1 MNKPTQPTYFEA
13 QQWASFC
20 LKTAQLP
27 TDSARFLLLGLS
39 RLDQTQLLIRYR
51 EPLPSAVW
59 HAYQQGIDRVVA
71 GEPVQYVLGD
81 APFYGL
87 TLQVDPA
94 VLIPRVETE
103 ELVDWILTDVPAT
116 APVRLLDVGTG
127 SGAIALAIKHERP
140 AWEIT
145 VSDISTAALQVAKA
159 NADRLHLDV
168 KLVHS
173 DLLTSVSAQPFDII
187 VSNPPYIAASEK
199 DVMDASVLAHEPQ
212 TALFADH
219 DGLALYEQLATTVA
233 DHLTS
238 TGRLYLEFGY
248 HQGPALQTLFAQS
261 MPDAT
266 VTLRQD
272 MAGHNRMLRVAM
284 TLTRQ

>member
-1 MNKPTQPTYFEA
+1 MIKPDQPTYFEA

-39 RLDQTQLLIRYR
+39 CLDQTQLLIHYR
-51 EPLPSAVW
+51 DSLPTNIW
-59 HAYQQGIDRVVA
+59 QAYQQGIDRVVA
-71 GEPVQYVLGD
+71 GEPVQYVLGH

-87 TLQVDPA
+87 ELQVDPA

-103 ELVDWILTDVPAT
+103 ELVDWILTDIPET

-127 SGAIALAIKHERP
+127 SGAIALALKHERP

-145 VSDISTAALQVAKA
+145 ASDISTAALRVAQT
-159 NADRLHLDV
+159 NAEHLRLDV
-168 KLVHS
+168 SFVHS
-173 DLLTSVSAQPFDII
+173 DLLADVSQQAFDVI
-187 VSNPPYIAASEK
+187 VSNPPYIAMSEK
-199 DVMDASVLAHEPQ
+199 DVMDASVLDYEPQ
-212 TALFADH
+212 TALFAAH
-219 DGLALYEQLATTVA
+219 EGLALYERLAATVA
-233 DHLTS
+233 DYLVP

-248 HQGPALQTLFAQS
+248 HQGAALQQLFMQTL
-261 MPDAT
+261 PDAT

-272 MAGHNRMLRVAM
+272 MAGHDRMLRVDMAA
-284 TLTRQ
+284 TQR